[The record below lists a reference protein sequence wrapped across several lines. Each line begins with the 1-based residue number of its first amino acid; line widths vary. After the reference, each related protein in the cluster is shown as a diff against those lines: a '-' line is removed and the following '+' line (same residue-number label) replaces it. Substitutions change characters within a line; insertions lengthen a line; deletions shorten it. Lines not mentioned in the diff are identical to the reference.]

1 LHEGIYALR
10 RALSVNYIIS
20 CNQLMK
26 FIMTDDKL
34 LITEL
39 VLTAYLYNQS
49 DKLGVDDLPNKIRK
63 HYWNEKEA
71 TVRRP
76 IYVTEGDL
84 TAIYGLENVK
94 NTAKTLPFLEFEEFG
109 SQIKLTVFDLGAKW
123 LSKHTEAVERIDS
136 NPVLASYFENY
147 DSIPVSYEKAKAMN
161 TPKENGREWIN
172 SLVKAIESEKG
183 SEEMLKLVHI
193 VAPEDVRQNLKDL
206 VLTKSQEGEIE
217 KIAKAIQYR
226 DYLKRIGLREIGKL
240 LFVGPP
246 GTGKTSIARALS
258 GKLGIPIVE
267 VKLSQIADQY
277 LGETAK
283 NIDRV
288 FELSKRLK
296 PCILFIDEFDFVAKA
311 RATDEHAALK
321 RAVNTLLKAIDEISL
336 VEHGVLLIGATN
348 HPAILDHAAWRRFD
362 EIVEFNLPDK
372 DMRKKILDIVLRDI
386 EGKFDTIEISEKTE
400 GYSGSDLRMIVRE
413 AVLTGL
419 ITERTV
425 LNQQDLLQGVVEFNR
440 RIPLKSKDENP
451 NENNPARYR

>member
-1 LHEGIYALR
+1 
-10 RALSVNYIIS
+10 
-20 CNQLMK
+20 MK
-26 FIMTDDKL
+26 FNMTDDKL

-39 VLTAYLYNQS
+39 VLTAHLYNQS
-49 DKLGVDDLPNKIRK
+49 DKLGVDDLPQKIRK
-63 HYWNEKEA
+63 HYWDEKEN
-71 TVRRP
+71 TVKRP
-76 IYVTEGDL
+76 IYVTEGDIRS
-84 TAIYGLENVK
+84 IYGLENVK
-94 NTAKTLPFLEFEEFG
+94 NSTKTLPFLEYEEFG
-109 SQIKLTVFDLGAKW
+109 SQVKLTVFDLAAKW
-123 LSKHTEAVERIDS
+123 LSKHPGAVEDINK
-136 NPVLASYFENY
+136 NPVLASFFENY
-147 DSIPVSYEKAKAMN
+147 DSLPVSYERAKASN
-161 TPKENGREWIN
+161 TPKESGREWIA
-172 SLVKAIESEKG
+172 SLIKGIESEKG
-183 SEEMLKLVHI
+183 SEEMLKLAHI
-193 VAPEDVRQNLKDL
+193 AASEDIRQNLKDL
-206 VLTKSQEGEIE
+206 VLTKGQENEIE
-217 KIAKAIQYR
+217 KIVKAIQYR

-246 GTGKTSIARALS
+246 GTGKTSVARALS

-288 FELSKRLK
+288 FELAKRLN

-362 EIVEFNLPDK
+362 EIVEFALPDK

-386 EGKFDTIEISEKTE
+386 EGSFDTEEIAAKTE

-413 AVLTGL
+413 AVLNGL

-425 LNQQDLLQGVVEFNR
+425 LAQQDLLRGITEFNK
-440 RIPLKSKDENP
+440 RIPLKTMDEN
-451 NENNPARYR
+451 AL

>member
-1 LHEGIYALR
+1 
-10 RALSVNYIIS
+10 
-20 CNQLMK
+20 MK
-26 FIMTDDKL
+26 FNMTDDKL

-39 VLTAYLYNQS
+39 VMTAYLYNQS
-49 DKLGVDDLPNKIRK
+49 DKLSVDDLPQQIRK
-63 HYWNEKEA
+63 HYWNEKEK
-71 TVRRP
+71 TVKRP
-76 IYVTEGDL
+76 IYVTEGDVR
-84 TAIYGLENVK
+84 TIYGLENVK
-94 NTAKTLPFLEFEEFG
+94 NSTKMLPFLEFEDFG

-123 LSKHTEAVERIDS
+123 LAKHAEAVDRING
-136 NPVLASYFENY
+136 NPVLASFFESY
-147 DSIPVSYEKAKAMN
+147 DSLPVSYEKAKASI

-172 SLVKAIESEKG
+172 SLVKSIETEKG
-183 SEEMLKLVHI
+183 SEEMLRLVHI
-193 VAPEDVRQNLKDL
+193 VAPEDIKQNLEDI
-206 VLTKSQEGEIE
+206 VLTKEQENEIE

-246 GTGKTSIARALS
+246 GTGKTSVARALS
-258 GKLGIPIVE
+258 GELKIPILE

-288 FELSKRLK
+288 FELAKRLN

-362 EIVEFNLPDK
+362 EIVEFTLPDA

-386 EGKFDTIEISEKTE
+386 EGTFNTEEVANKTE
-400 GYSGSDLRMIVRE
+400 GYSGSDLRLVIRE
-413 AVLTGL
+413 AVLNGL
-419 ITERTV
+419 VSGRTV
-425 LNQQDLLQGVVEFNR
+425 LVQQDLLRGINEFNR
-440 RIPLKSKDENP
+440 RIPLKTMDET
-451 NENNPARYR
+451 E

>member
-1 LHEGIYALR
+1 
-10 RALSVNYIIS
+10 
-20 CNQLMK
+20 
-26 FIMTDDKL
+26 MTDAKL

-39 VLTAYLYNQS
+39 VLTAHLYNQS
-49 DKLGVDDLPNKIRK
+49 DKLGVDDLPQNIRK
-63 HYWNEKEA
+63 HYWNEKEK
-71 TVRRP
+71 TVKRP
-76 IYVTEGDL
+76 VYVTEGDIRS
-84 TAIYGLENVK
+84 IYGLEDVK
-94 NTAKTLPFLEFEEFG
+94 TSTKTLPFLEFEEFG
-109 SQIKLTVFDLGAKW
+109 SQIKLTVFDLGTKW
-123 LSKHTEAVERIDS
+123 FSKHAEAIERING
-136 NPVLASYFENY
+136 NPVLASFFENY
-147 DSIPVSYEKAKAMN
+147 DSLPVSYAKAKASIM
-161 TPKENGREWIN
+161 PKESGREWIN
-172 SLVKAIESEKG
+172 SLIKSIETEKG
-183 SEEMLKLVHI
+183 SEEMLRLANI
-193 VAPEDVRQNLKDL
+193 VSPEDVKQNLKDL
-206 VLTKSQEGEIE
+206 VLTKEQEDEIQ
-217 KIAKAIQYR
+217 KIMKAIQYR

-288 FELSKRLK
+288 FELAKRLS

-362 EIVEFNLPDK
+362 EIMNFTLPDR
-372 DMRKKILDIVLRDI
+372 DMRKKILDIVLREI
-386 EGKFDTIEISEKTE
+386 EGTFDTEEIAMKTD
-400 GYSGSDLRMIVRE
+400 GYSGSDLRLVVRE

-419 ITERTV
+419 ITERTA
-425 LNQQDLLQGVVEFNR
+425 LTQDDLLRGITEFNK
-440 RIPLKSKDENP
+440 RIPLKIKDETG
-451 NENNPARYR
+451 

>member
-1 LHEGIYALR
+1 
-10 RALSVNYIIS
+10 
-20 CNQLMK
+20 MK
-26 FIMTDDKL
+26 FNMTDAKL

-39 VLTAYLYNQS
+39 VLTAHLYNQS
-49 DKLGVDDLPNKIRK
+49 DKLGVDDLPQNIRK
-63 HYWNEKEA
+63 HYWNEKEK
-71 TVRRP
+71 TVKRP
-76 IYVTEGDL
+76 VYVTEGDIRS
-84 TAIYGLENVK
+84 IYGLEDVK
-94 NTAKTLPFLEFEEFG
+94 TSTKTLPFLEFEEFG
-109 SQIKLTVFDLGAKW
+109 SQIKLTVFDLGTKW
-123 LSKHTEAVERIDS
+123 FSKHAEAIERING
-136 NPVLASYFENY
+136 NPVLASFFENY
-147 DSIPVSYEKAKAMN
+147 DSLPVSYAKAKASIM
-161 TPKENGREWIN
+161 PKESGREWIN
-172 SLVKAIESEKG
+172 SLIKSIETEKG
-183 SEEMLKLVHI
+183 SEEMLRLANI
-193 VAPEDVRQNLKDL
+193 VSPEDVKQNLKDL
-206 VLTKSQEGEIE
+206 VLTKEQEDEIQ
-217 KIAKAIQYR
+217 KIMKAIQYR

-288 FELSKRLK
+288 FELAKRLS

-362 EIVEFNLPDK
+362 EIMNFTLPDR
-372 DMRKKILDIVLRDI
+372 DMRKKILDIVLREI
-386 EGKFDTIEISEKTE
+386 EGTFDTEEIAMKTD
-400 GYSGSDLRMIVRE
+400 GYSGSDLRLVVRE

-419 ITERTV
+419 ITERTA
-425 LNQQDLLQGVVEFNR
+425 LIQDDLLRGITEFNK
-440 RIPLKSKDENP
+440 RIPLKIKDETG
-451 NENNPARYR
+451 

>member
-1 LHEGIYALR
+1 
-10 RALSVNYIIS
+10 
-20 CNQLMK
+20 MK
-26 FIMTDDKL
+26 FNMTDDKL

-39 VLTAYLYNQS
+39 VMTAYLYNQS
-49 DKLGVDDLPNKIRK
+49 DKLSVDDLPQQIRK
-63 HYWNEKEA
+63 HYWNEKEK
-71 TVRRP
+71 TVKRP
-76 IYVTEGDL
+76 IYVTEGDVR
-84 TAIYGLENVK
+84 TIYGLENVK
-94 NTAKTLPFLEFEEFG
+94 NSTKMLPFLEFEDFG

-123 LSKHTEAVERIDS
+123 LAKHADAVDRING
-136 NPVLASYFENY
+136 NPVLASFFESY
-147 DSIPVSYEKAKAMN
+147 DSLPVSYEKAKASI

-172 SLVKAIESEKG
+172 SLVKSIETEKG
-183 SEEMLKLVHI
+183 SEEMLRLVHI
-193 VAPEDVRQNLKDL
+193 VAPEDIQQNLKDL
-206 VLTKSQEGEIE
+206 VLTKEQKNEIE

-246 GTGKTSIARALS
+246 GTGKTSVARALS
-258 GKLGIPIVE
+258 GELKIPILE

-288 FELSKRLK
+288 FELAKRLS

-362 EIVEFNLPDK
+362 EIVEFTLPDT

-386 EGKFDTIEISEKTE
+386 EGTFNTEEIANKTE
-400 GYSGSDLRMIVRE
+400 GYSGSDLRLIIRE
-413 AVLTGL
+413 AVLNGL
-419 ITERTV
+419 VSGRTV
-425 LNQQDLLQGVVEFNR
+425 LVQQDLLRGVNEFNR
-440 RIPLKSKDENP
+440 RIPLKTMDET
-451 NENNPARYR
+451 E

>member
-1 LHEGIYALR
+1 
-10 RALSVNYIIS
+10 
-20 CNQLMK
+20 MK
-26 FIMTDDKL
+26 FNMADDKL

-39 VLTAYLYNQS
+39 VLTAHLYNQS
-49 DKLGVDDLPNKIRK
+49 DKLSVDDLPQKIRK
-63 HYWNEKEA
+63 HYWSEKEK
-71 TVRRP
+71 TVKRP
-76 IYVTEGDL
+76 ICVTEGDVR
-84 TAIYGLENVK
+84 AIHGVENVK
-94 NTAKTLPFLEFEEFG
+94 NSTKSLPFLEFEEFG
-109 SQIKLTVFDLGAKW
+109 SQIKLTVFDLAAKW
-123 LSKHTEAVERIDS
+123 LAKHPEAVENINK
-136 NPVLASYFENY
+136 NPVLASFFESY
-147 DSIPVSYEKAKAMN
+147 DSLPVSYEKAKASIA
-161 TPKENGREWIN
+161 PKESGREWIN
-172 SLVKAIESEKG
+172 SLIKSMESEKG
-183 SEEMLKLVHI
+183 AEEMLKLASI
-193 VAPEDVRQNLKDL
+193 VASEDIKQSMKDL
-206 VLTKSQEGEIE
+206 VLTKEQENEIE
-217 KIAKAIQYR
+217 KIVKAIQYR

-246 GTGKTSIARALS
+246 GTGKTSVARALS

-288 FELSKRLK
+288 FELAKRLN

-348 HPAILDHAAWRRFD
+348 HPTILDHAAWRRFD
-362 EIVEFNLPDK
+362 EIVEFALPDK

-386 EGKFDTIEISEKTE
+386 EGSFNTEEIASKTE

-413 AVLTGL
+413 AVLNGL

-425 LNQQDLLQGVVEFNR
+425 LTQQDLLRGIEEFNKR
-440 RIPLKSKDENP
+440 VPLKTMDVS
-451 NENNPARYR
+451 A